1 MFWSSRFCITL
12 ELSGPRQ
19 RLRLNDLL
27 YAPLI
32 LTLNLC
38 FDLFGTE
45 PAEHYRP
52 VCTALTTD
60 FCDQPKSDFVKSK
73 TYLEI
78 QPPRRNRQNEVTS
91 IFCLLQKPPTEITT
105 SKNNPRNRIFTNPE
119 TSKPGFRVLT
129 FGVSYNAGVKRPASA
144 GPLEWLVMRAFVFGC
159 ELLFWPFWHRTTRAS
174 LPGLHNAHYRFLN
187 QSKLCIFETQ
197 KNRLP
202 FEADKLTLPPISPTP
217 KTTHWNCHPKR
228 TTHEIEFSL
237 NQEPIDLDFHVLIF
251 SVLHN
256 AGVKRAASA
265 APLERLVMWFF
276 ADSNARIR
284 NVAALAA

>member
-1 MFWSSRFCITL
+1 MFWTSRFCITL
-12 ELSGPRQ
+12 ELSG
-19 RLRLNDLL
+19 
-27 YAPLI
+27 
-32 LTLNLC
+32 C
-38 FDLFGTE
+38 
-45 PAEHYRP
+45 
-52 VCTALTTD
+52 
-60 FCDQPKSDFVKSK
+60 
-73 TYLEI
+73 
-78 QPPRRNRQNEVTS
+78 
-91 IFCLLQKPPTEITT
+91 
-105 SKNNPRNRIFTNPE
+105 
-119 TSKPGFRVLT
+119 
-129 FGVSYNAGVKRPASA
+129 ASRS
-144 GPLEWLVMRAFVFGC
+144 PLEWLVMRAFYFGG